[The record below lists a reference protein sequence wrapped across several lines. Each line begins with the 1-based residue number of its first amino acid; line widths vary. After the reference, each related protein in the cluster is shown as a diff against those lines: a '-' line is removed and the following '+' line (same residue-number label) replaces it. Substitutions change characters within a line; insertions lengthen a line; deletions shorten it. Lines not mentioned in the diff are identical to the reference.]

1 MTFGEHF
8 SKFLTDADWVALLH
22 ILKTTYDVQVVDQA
36 QGSKF
41 LWEIVGELSEEQ
53 KVKLLDLFYEKD
65 KKMAIL
71 FVHSVLMDYMTFLE
85 HELIRIMER
94 EARKHSR

>member
-1 MTFGEHF
+1 MTFGEEF
-8 SKFLTDADWVALLH
+8 SKFLSDADWVALLH
-22 ILKTTYDVQVVDQA
+22 ILKTTYDVQVGDQA
-36 QGSKF
+36 QDSKF
-41 LWEIVGELSEEQ
+41 LWEIVGELTEEQ

-71 FVHSVLMDYMTFLE
+71 FVHRVIMDWALFLE
-85 HELIRIMER
+85 RELLRIMER